1 MVSRGVKRVSGFAL
15 VVTQVPDSKLMA
27 GRFVSLMMTR
37 LSLLLWSLT
46 MLNIFKGASYV

>member
-27 GRFVSLMMTR
+27 GRFVSSMMTR
-37 LSLLLWSLT
+37 LSPLLWNPM
-46 MLNIFKGASYV
+46 MLNIFKGTGYV